1 MLGYGSGGNY
11 EINAVESIV
20 LGVGFIVCGL
30 NGIGS
35 EMHGAEKQKQE
46 WIIKIAG
53 QVMEGE

>member
-1 MLGYGSGGNY
+1 M
-11 EINAVESIV
+11 ESIV
-20 LGVGFIVCGL
+20 LGIGFIVC
-30 NGIGS
+30 GS

>member
-1 MLGYGSGGNY
+1 MKLKKFGIRQNKLI
-11 EINAVESIV
+11 EAVQAEMTIKF
-20 LGVGFIVCGL
+20 LKIL
-30 NGIGS
+30 KS